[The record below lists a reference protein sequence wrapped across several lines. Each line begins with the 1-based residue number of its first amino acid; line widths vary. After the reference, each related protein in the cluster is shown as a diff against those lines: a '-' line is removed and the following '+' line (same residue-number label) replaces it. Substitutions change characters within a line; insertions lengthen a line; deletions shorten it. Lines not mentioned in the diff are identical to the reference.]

1 MGAQNYDDRSS
12 TIESWFDTLI
22 DEFSVD
28 TTARKEMVLLAQHSE
43 EGYQAVNSLMNK
55 LYLKKRKAERIDNA
69 SAFISNGVRN
79 AREELDP
86 WYKQF

>member
-43 EGYQAVNSLMNK
+43 KGYEAVNSLISK
-55 LYLKKRKAERIDNA
+55 LYLKKRKNERIDNA
-69 SAFISNGVRN
+69 SAFISNGIRN
-79 AREELDP
+79 AREDIDP
-86 WYKQF
+86 WCHRF